1 MPKIK
6 INYENMIFYKV
17 YSIIPNVKK
26 IFIGHTTNIIQRRH
40 VLKKQSEIRYSE
52 MFDFINKN
60 GGWKLWRIQEIE
72 KYNECKTYADVLLR
86 EKYHYDELYSMM
98 SNEKN
103 GEKEIESTK
112 NDKYVCIPCG
122 YECYKKK
129 HFQQHL
135 TTRKHMLVEKNKKE
149 SLLLEIIVENA
160 EECKE
165 CGEEECG
172 EEEYGEEEKYN
183 DNDLVNVDEN
193 KPKYDENAE
202 VAKENMDYDINNN
215 KNITTAFMLTP
226 TTCLIEAFDTVDM
239 VDTVDVMD
247 VIMSTIPNNNKK
259 KQQFKIVS
267 DKKGEHKCACGNVY
281 KNMSGLCK
289 HRHTCKLKLSPN
301 VDAVFKSPELVTSSS
316 STELIAKTA
325 METTTTAMTTTAM
338 TTTAM
343 TTTAMTT
350 TTLEDEIILQLLKD
364 NESMKTFMKEQ
375 NNMLKE
381 MMRQINTNAST
392 SSTITTTNN
401 IKQKFN
407 INIFLNEQCK
417 DAINMGDFIKSL
429 KVTFHDLEITRDKS
443 LEESVSTI
451 MLRGLKELDVYKRPI
466 HCTDQ
471 KRDVMYIKDEEKWE
485 TDDGNVKLKESIGT
499 LSKKQMFT
507 LKELRDSDPEIKTND
522 EKKDRFITTMNH
534 VCTPIPELSEK
545 KIIKSIGKEIFID
558 KIEE

>member
-6 INYENMIFYKV
+6 INYDNMIFYKV
-17 YSIIPNVKK
+17 YCINPNIKK
-26 IFIGHTTNIIQRRH
+26 MFIGHTTNMVQRKH
-40 VLKKQSEIRYSE
+40 ILKKQSEIRYSE
-52 MFDFINKN
+52 MFDVINKN
-60 GGWKLWRIQEIE
+60 GGWMYWRIKEIE

-86 EKYHYDELYSMM
+86 EKYHYDTLYGIMM
-98 SNEKN
+98 
-103 GEKEIESTK
+103 
-112 NDKYVCIPCG
+112 NDNKIKINFEDEEYKVNFEHDDNYKCKYCD
-122 YECYKKK
+122 YECFKKK
-129 HFQQHL
+129 HFQQHIS
-135 TTRKHMLVEKNKKE
+135 TRKHNNMVIEIEKINEYKKKINE
-149 SLLLEIIVENA
+149 YNENIKVENVQIISA
-160 EECKE
+160 PVNMVESEKR
-165 CGEEECG
+165 
-172 EEEYGEEEKYN
+172 EY
-183 DNDLVNVDEN
+183 
-193 KPKYDENAE
+193 
-202 VAKENMDYDINNN
+202 
-215 KNITTAFMLTP
+215 
-226 TTCLIEAFDTVDM
+226 TC
-239 VDTVDVMD
+239 
-247 VIMSTIPNNNKK
+247 N
-259 KQQFKIVS
+259 
-267 DKKGEHKCACGNVY
+267 ACGNVY

-289 HRHTCKLKLSPN
+289 HRHLCKVQHPKQQNKQDKKYGESQQGC
-301 VDAVFKSPELVTSSS
+301 VSFSIHKEGDIESTELVT
-316 STELIAKTA
+316 TMPDKEK
-325 METTTTAMTTTAM
+325 
-338 TTTAM
+338 
-343 TTTAMTT
+343 
-350 TTLEDEIILQLLKD
+350 DEIILQLLKD

-381 MMRQINTNAST
+381 MMLQINTNG

-417 DAINMGDFIKSL
+417 DAINMCDFIKSL

-485 TDDGNVKLKESIGT
+485 KDDGNVKLKESIGT

-545 KIIKSIGKEIFID
+545 KLIKTIGKEMYID
-558 KIEE
+558 KDEE